1 MILSTSIQCFKDW
14 QSKRSQVDEQE
25 RCERKNKDSS
35 SGSEGRVCHQL
46 MDGSF
51 LSFLR
56 SDLLSRNE
64 CSEILQ
70 NLLWQSSSGD
80 SLSCSCGEVTVPG
93 VEVTV
98 EKSGM
103 PQVKQMSEIRNQRSE
118 AMEKFIPQNLNSEPR
133 PLTSDS
139 ASELRFPRSDI
150 SFTPSPLHQF
160 INSSIHQKPVACGPS
175 PSSEATH
182 LSSLCFL
189 TSDLHAQT
197 SVLTPTHM
205 SEVRSQI
212 SDISGTEHSTEVPE
226 EYEQAR
232 FGCPLLNP
240 RLSDQRQKVGE
251 EVKQMSEIRNQR
263 SEAMEKFIPQ
273 NLNSEPR
280 PLTSDIRYPTAD
292 FRSPSFVS
300 PLISERI
307 ERIERFRLILDS
319 EGNTIRVSLE
329 PDGIGRVE
337 ISLSAQKGLINGHI
351 NVQDPLSKE
360 VIARNIH
367 ALSEMLQREGI
378 NIGNLTVDL
387 NGKNRYRDRE
397 DLRDQQVSRINM
409 GPLKSAAC
417 KDCSSNLTFATK
429 QNRPAS
435 GLVNLFA

>member
-1 MILSTSIQCFKDW
+1 MILSTAIQCFKDW
-14 QSKRSQVDEQE
+14 QSNRSQVDEQE
-25 RCERKNKDSS
+25 RCERKNKDGS

-56 SDLLSRNE
+56 SYLLSRNE
-64 CSEILQ
+64 LRSLTYD
-70 NLLWQSSSGD
+70 SS
-80 SLSCSCGEVTVPG
+80 
-93 VEVTV
+93 
-98 EKSGM
+98 
-103 PQVKQMSEIRNQRSE
+103 
-118 AMEKFIPQNLNSEPR
+118 
-133 PLTSDS
+133 
-139 ASELRFPRSDI
+139 SELRFPTSDI
-150 SFTPSPLHQF
+150 CFTNSLIHQF

-175 PSSEATH
+175 PSSEAIH
-182 LSSLCFL
+182 SSYLCFL

-197 SVLTPTHM
+197 PVLDPTPM

-212 SDISGTEHSTEVPE
+212 SDIREIEHSTEVPE
-226 EYEQAR
+226 GYEEAR

-240 RLSDQRQKVGE
+240 QLSAQRHL
-251 EVKQMSEIRNQR
+251 R
-263 SEAMEKFIPQ
+263 SLDPAINRREYARYPFMPQ
-273 NLNSEPR
+273 D
-280 PLTSDIRYPTAD
+280 LTSELWPQTFDSSSELRFPRFDIPFTPSTLHSFTSSPINIRRGKGELPQHPGSDLRHLPPDILFQTSNIRYPTTD
-292 FRSPSFVS
+292 FGSPSSVS

-307 ERIERFRLILDS
+307 ERIERFRLILDR
-319 EGNTIRVSLE
+319 EGNKIRVSLE

-367 ALSEMLQREGI
+367 TLSEMLQKEGI

-387 NGKNRYRDRE
+387 NGKNRYKDRE

-409 GPLKSAAC
+409 GPLKGVVCEDS
-417 KDCSSNLTFATK
+417 SSNFTFATK

-435 GLVNLFA
+435 GLINLFA